1 MITAHSGADGT
12 KENSLEFVAYA
23 MQTGADALEVDVRM
37 GENGIL
43 ILSHDKTDE
52 DAVRLADVFRMMGK
66 YPGDADQLRSERVWA
81 GSGGSSAGPDIR
93 AEDRADPLF
102 RKCPSGSGDRILYL
116 ERCGSVLE
124 HRGISSGY
132 L

>member
-43 ILSHDKTDE
+43 ILSHDKTD
-52 DAVRLADVFRMMGK
+52 
-66 YPGDADQLRSERVWA
+66 
-81 GSGGSSAGPDIR
+81 
-93 AEDRADPLF
+93 
-102 RKCPSGSGDRILYL
+102 
-116 ERCGSVLE
+116 
-124 HRGISSGY
+124 
-132 L
+132 

>member
-1 MITAHSGADGT
+1 MGETMITAHSGADGT

-52 DAVRLADVFRMMGK
+52 DAVRLADVK
-66 YPGDADQLRSERVWA
+66 ISGDADQLRSERVWA

-93 AEDRADPLF
+93 TEDRADPLF

>member
-52 DAVRLADVFRMMGK
+52 DAVRLADVFRT
-66 YPGDADQLRSERVWA
+66 
-81 GSGGSSAGPDIR
+81 
-93 AEDRADPLF
+93 EDRADPLF